1 LNLHPESSNSFL
13 QAAARHHKGFT
24 LVEILIA
31 VAVLLFLVSIAT
43 IGYQALLDNAREAVC
58 TTNVK
63 ALTTAVEAYAME
75 NDVIPA
81 VLGDLELRHLE
92 KAYAQVLEESDWF
105 AKFAQH
111 AVNFSLP
118 REAYAERFLTY
129 KNLRQFGVSKKI
141 FQCPADEDGGVSY
154 GINAQF
160 AMKRWDEIDDDAIL
174 VGDCDSP
181 TFVNE
186 NDLKKRHRG
195 KTTAVGSTKNKEV
208 KKTTKNKD
216 TDKNKD
222 KNK

>member
-1 LNLHPESSNSFL
+1 LNLRPESSNRFF
-13 QAAARHHKGFT
+13 QAAVRRHKGFT

-75 NDVIPA
+75 NDVMPA

-92 KAYAQVLEESDWF
+92 KAYAQVLDESDWF
-105 AKFAQH
+105 ARFSQY

-118 REAYAERFLTY
+118 REAYAEKFLTY
-129 KNLRQFGVSKKI
+129 KNLKQFGVSKKI
-141 FQCPADEDGGVSY
+141 FLCPADEDGGVSY

-160 AMKRWDEIDDDAIL
+160 ASKKWDQIDDDAIL
-174 VGDCDSP
+174 VGDCDTP
-181 TFVNE
+181 TFASENE
-186 NDLKKRHRG
+186 LKKRHRG
-195 KTTAVGSTKNKEV
+195 KTMAIGSTKNKKV
-208 KKTTKNKD
+208 KKTTK
-216 TDKNKD
+216 DKG
-222 KNK
+222 